1 MKVLRK
7 LTFWCLLIILAGEA
21 SCQKNVLKT
30 SPLNGT
36 WIECITKND
45 TIVFAAEYDGQNPVF
60 ELKRGFRITEEGYK
74 LPDYYSGPYS
84 YKLSGDSISLYWF
97 LSSGSFNSYFFEK
110 MTGENKFLIGN
121 FFKNPENSGNES
133 DTLVFERIQ

>member
-1 MKVLRK
+1 MRK
-7 LTFWCLLIILAGEA
+7 LTFWCLLIILAGQA
-21 SCQKNVLKT
+21 SCQKNALKT

-36 WIECITKND
+36 WIESQTKND

-60 ELKRGFRITEEGYK
+60 ELKRGFRLTEEGYK
-74 LPDYYSGPYS
+74 LPDYFSGPYS

-97 LSSGSFNSYFFEK
+97 LSSGSFHTYFFG
-110 MTGENKFLIGN
+110 MMPGENKFLIGN
-121 FFKNPENSGNES
+121 FFKNPENTVNET